1 RWSPSKERSNRK
13 LQIFSAIYERGGGI
27 AKPPRRSDSED
38 LFRRL
43 PDEIV
48 LDILSRLGTV
58 NETARCGSLGKRW
71 RGICRLIDGGVLDFD
86 KSLDLLRSTIPKTP
100 TLEISKEAQLRF
112 ANAVNQ
118 ALSWHRSETLDA
130 LRIAF
135 DLYGLGEEAWK
146 WIEFG
151 LKKRVKELRLLSC
164 FSYSGDHRIPLPLLT
179 PEFLG
184 TQDLS
189 RLEVLE
195 LEGLSIITQE
205 TVDYIFSHCHS
216 LKRWVLRN
224 SCFRGE
230 VVRVSNVEKLQ
241 YLEFTRLYFARRIEL
256 MSAPN
261 LHTVKFTGNATI
273 CFGDQLPQLLEAS
286 FCGALKASDYSLPWP
301 PSQFCSIPDYLKKA
315 WEPSDLSAG
324 STWWEHHSLEV
335 LKLYGVHRTSKL
347 DEPRFRRPGRE
358 SHDARVLC
366 LEVAA
371 HIIIN
376 SPSLNEVLIDTRHQ
390 NLMFTS
396 TECRPSCQIDIDTRE
411 ARMELETQLQG
422 RSASPH
428 IHYTYR

>member
-1 RWSPSKERSNRK
+1 MGPLGVCS
-13 LQIFSAIYERGGGI
+13 GGI

-301 PSQFCSIPDYLKKA
+301 PSQFCRYAPRLERLTLELRMSNFFNASRGRLDWLTFENLRVLDLVMYSSSSSFLACTMPLRAAPMLRELSIWFSIPDYLKKA

-335 LKLYGVHRTSKL
+335 LKLYGVHQTSKL

-366 LEVAA
+366 LE
-371 HIIIN
+371 
-376 SPSLNEVLIDTRHQ
+376 
-390 NLMFTS
+390 
-396 TECRPSCQIDIDTRE
+396 
-411 ARMELETQLQG
+411 
-422 RSASPH
+422 ASMSD
-428 IHYTYR
+428 